1 MRRREKKTYY
11 ESVRSA
17 RSVDL
22 DEIPLPSVPTGPVLE
37 SSSILKKPPSLS
49 THYSKI
55 TKEPPGP
62 PPGPFPDLSDFEDDE
77 EEDTKKRVRF
87 GNTSTPSNDVDDF
100 FKEIEEL
107 PKVNVA
113 PPIPLAI
120 RPPAP
125 PGLIKTPILNP
136 NIRPPVFPFL
146 DPGAPSSHLGP
157 KLQPPNI
164 PIPRPNRPSITIQKP
179 ILPPSVAKK
188 DEKGKHS
195 ATIEAKP
202 QLRNLS
208 VDATRFTPL
217 ALRVKRPENK
227 LKKMTLTTT
236 DRNFSTSGSSST
248 QAASTDDAYDQ
259 FMKEM
264 EGIL

>member
-1 MRRREKKTYY
+1 M
-11 ESVRSA
+11 
-17 RSVDL
+17 
-22 DEIPLPSVPTGPVLE
+22 
-37 SSSILKKPPSLS
+37 KKPPSLS

-62 PPGPFPDLSDFEDDE
+62 PPGPIPDLSDFEDDE
-77 EEDTKKRVRF
+77 EEDAKKRVRF
-87 GNTSTPSNDVDDF
+87 GNTSATPSNDVDDF
-100 FKEIEEL
+100 LKEIEEL
-107 PKVNVA
+107 PKFNVA

-125 PGLIKTPILNP
+125 PGLIKTPVLNP

-146 DPGAPSSHLGP
+146 DPSSTSSHQGP
-157 KLQPPNI
+157 KMHSPNVPTI
-164 PIPRPNRPSITIQKP
+164 SRFNRPPITIQKP
-179 ILPPSVAKK
+179 LLPPSLAKK
-188 DEKGKHS
+188 DEKGKQS

-208 VDATRFTPL
+208 VDSTRFTPL
-217 ALRVKRPENK
+217 ALRVKRPDNK
-227 LKKMTLTTT
+227 LKKMTLITT
-236 DRNFSTSGSSST
+236 DRNFSTSGSSAT
-248 QAASTDDAYDQ
+248 KAAASTDDAYDQ